1 MRGYELMYILEP
13 TLDEEATKALIGQ
26 IEEFMGKQG
35 ATVEATDPWG
45 KRRLAYRIGKHLE
58 GYYVLSRLKAEAKIV
73 SELERRLR
81 GTDGVLRFITVR
93 ADKEQGKKRRA
104 RGGGRE
110 GGDWGAVAPPPV
122 GKESASIT
130 AGAKCVSFAPRRSI
144 TSTGRTR
151 NSSLPSSRKER
162 RSCRGGSR
170 APAPH
175 TSES

>member
-81 GTDGVLRFITVR
+81 VTDGVLRFITVR
-93 ADKEQGKKRRA
+93 ADKEQEKLERRRA
-104 RGGGRE
+104 RKAAGGQARRE
-110 GGDWGAVAPPPV
+110 RRRKAAAAGPTGPPRQASVADDVEGA
-122 GKESASIT
+122 E
-130 AGAKCVSFAPRRSI
+130 
-144 TSTGRTR
+144 
-151 NSSLPSSRKER
+151 SSRV
-162 RSCRGGSR
+162 
-170 APAPH
+170 A
-175 TSES
+175 ESDGDEE

>member
-35 ATVEATDPWG
+35 VTVEATDPWG

-81 GTDGVLRFITVR
+81 VTDGVLRFITVR
-93 ADKEQGKKRRA
+93 ADKEQEKLERRRA
-104 RGGGRE
+104 RKAAGEQARRE
-110 GGDWGAVAPPPV
+110 RRRKAAAAGPTGPPRQVSVADDV
-122 GKESASIT
+122 EA
-130 AGAKCVSFAPRRSI
+130 AE
-144 TSTGRTR
+144 
-151 NSSLPSSRKER
+151 SSRV
-162 RSCRGGSR
+162 
-170 APAPH
+170 A
-175 TSES
+175 ESDGDEE